1 MTTSFKISK
10 DSLTNLLSIIDT
22 INEVDEVIVEDKG
35 KVTIRLKPDIKDN
48 DGNYVADNFFRLKC
62 LFSDKQRPMKQHIK
76 FDSINL
82 DLDFKRN
89 FL

>member
-22 INEVDEVIVEDKG
+22 INEADEVMVEDKG

-48 DGNYVADNFFRLKC
+48 EGNYVADNFFRLKC
-62 LFSDKQRPMKQHIK
+62 LFSDK
-76 FDSINL
+76 
-82 DLDFKRN
+82 
-89 FL
+89 